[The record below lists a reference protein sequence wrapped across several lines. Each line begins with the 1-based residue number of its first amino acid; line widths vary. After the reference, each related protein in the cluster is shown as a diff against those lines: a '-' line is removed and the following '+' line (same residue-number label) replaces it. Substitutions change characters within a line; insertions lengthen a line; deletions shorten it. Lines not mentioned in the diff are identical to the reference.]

1 MNLRDKLS
9 EDTILVPM
17 EAGTCAE
24 AIQELLSHL
33 QSFQILSSTHKLFSC
48 INEQENFFTSAAGR
62 GIAYPHST
70 SIELDQLV
78 CLLGISSNGID
89 FKSPDGQLCHVIL
102 LTLSPK
108 EDPSEHRKFVTRF
121 RTMVE
126 DPQVRACLSESNS
139 SREAIN
145 IISDWED
152 SESDPIELT

>member
-17 EAGTCAE
+17 EAATCAD
-24 AIQELLSHL
+24 AIQELLNHL
-33 QSFQILSSTHKLFSC
+33 KSLQILSATHKLFSC
-48 INEQENFFTSAAGR
+48 IREQEASFTSAAGR

-70 SIELDQLV
+70 STEIENCV
-78 CLLGISSNGID
+78 SVLGISSNGID

-102 LTLSPK
+102 LTLSP
-108 EDPSEHRKFVTRF
+108 EEAPSEHRKFITRF

-126 DPQVRACLSESNS
+126 DPQVRAMLTESGNS
-139 SREAIN
+139 GEVLN

-152 SESDPIELT
+152 SESDPIELD